1 MTDEEMK
8 KIIEDAGYTV
18 LKKEEDKFVLETPNN
33 RNSDWEMLHG
43 EEYTVEV
50 YTDFFYKNKFSVFM
64 RGAYIQLVEVSF
76 NNPQD
81 VKENK

>member
-1 MTDEEMK
+1 MTDDEMK
-8 KIIEDAGYTV
+8 KIIEAAGYTV
-18 LKKEEDKFVLETPNN
+18 LKIKKDRFILKVPERTDLN
-33 RNSDWEMLHG
+33 WEMLFG
-43 EEYTVEV
+43 EEYIVDV
-50 YTDFFYKNKFSVFM
+50 YKSMFYKKKFVVCM